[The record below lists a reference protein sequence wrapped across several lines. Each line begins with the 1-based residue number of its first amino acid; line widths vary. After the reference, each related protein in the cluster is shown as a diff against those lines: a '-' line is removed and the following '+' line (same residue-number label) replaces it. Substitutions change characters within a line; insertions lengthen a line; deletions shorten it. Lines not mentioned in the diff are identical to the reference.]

1 MISRPLYWPQ
11 CGQTRCGSFFSWQ
24 FGQEESPTS
33 GSASWARRLPRRAL
47 EIFRFGLAISLSQRL
62 RSRSGAS

>member
-24 FGQEESPTS
+24 LVQTDRPTS
-33 GSASWARRLPRRAL
+33 GSAWCVRRLFRRAFECL
-47 EIFRFGLAISLSQRL
+47 RLGFGMVFYLLQRFP
-62 RSRSGAS
+62 